1 VVLRFSGFELDRARG
16 RGTGGDGKGHDAA
29 ARLKLANVLLPA
41 KNASAAFLAAG
52 DRLGRAFVAAGLP
65 ER

>member
-1 VVLRFSGFELDRARG
+1 MLL
-16 RGTGGDGKGHDAA
+16 AA
-29 ARLKLANVLLPA
+29 AYQRLGRLSEAKAAMDKALELRPGSNLANVSLPR

-52 DRLGRAFVAAGLP
+52 DALGQAFVAAGLP